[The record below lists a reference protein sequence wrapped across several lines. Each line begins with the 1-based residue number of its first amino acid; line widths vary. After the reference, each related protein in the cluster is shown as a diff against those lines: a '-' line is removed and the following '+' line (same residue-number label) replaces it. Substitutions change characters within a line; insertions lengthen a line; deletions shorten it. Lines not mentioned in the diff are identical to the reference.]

1 VTPPDESFMIRA
13 ADLVGGHEQE
23 LGFLITHRFGLDR
36 AAEAY
41 TLYETRAGDHPL
53 KILIDGTDWHSVIP

>member
-1 VTPPDESFMIRA
+1 MIRA
-13 ADLVGGHEQE
+13 ADLVGRHEQE
-23 LGFLITHRFGLDR
+23 LAFLITHRFGLDR

-53 KILIDGTDWHSVIP
+53 KVLIDGTGWQTVTP